1 MIHFNEY
8 PVHFGPTLLTSDSEI
23 NNPKSNKLTLNSY
36 LVGGAVRDQLLNR
49 AVKDKD
55 YLVVGS
61 SIEQMLNLGFVQVG
75 KDFPVFL
82 HPKTKAEY
90 ALARTERKQGQGYT
104 GFTCYFDPDVT
115 IEEDLK
121 RRDLTVNAMAMD
133 DDGQIIDPYN
143 GQKDLTDR
151 ILRHVSDAFI
161 EDPLRVLRVARFAAR
176 YHKYGFTIA
185 DETLALM
192 QTISQSGELKSL
204 TPERVWQEMQ
214 LSLADGGA
222 NSDINSGNPEV
233 FFQVLQQCGALE
245 ELWPELAVLWGIP
258 NPALWHPEICS
269 GVHTMMVLQQ
279 SVLLTQAF
287 FEDSAEGSVDDKSDN
302 KSDSKTAIRFAA
314 LCHDLGKGI
323 TSDHL
328 WPSHKGHEK
337 AGLPLVEKICKQLKV
352 PSHYKQLALKVCEF
366 HLHCHKA
373 FELKAST
380 ILKMFDQLD
389 IWRKPQEFDYFLI
402 ACKSDFLGRLG
413 FENRPYP
420 QEQYLQAAAKAAREV
435 TAKSFVEQGL
445 KGLAIK
451 EAMAEARLKVILEI
465 KAEYEHLDPSQN

>member
-1 MIHFNEY
+1 
-8 PVHFGPTLLTSDSEI
+8 LLTNNSEI
-23 NNPKSNKLTLNSY
+23 KNNQLNTY
-36 LVGGAVRDQLLNR
+36 LVGGAVRDKLLNR
-49 AVKDKD
+49 PIKDKD
-55 YLVVGS
+55 YLVVGAS
-61 SIEQMLNLGFVQVG
+61 VEQMKKLGYQQVG

-90 ALARTERKQGQGYT
+90 ALARTERKEGQGYT
-104 GFTCYFDPDVT
+104 GFSCYFAPDVT

-121 RRDLTVNAMAMD
+121 RRDLTVNAMAMHD
-133 DDGQIIDPYN
+133 NGEIIDPYN
-143 GQKDLTDR
+143 GQKDLNDR

-185 DETLALM
+185 EETLHLM
-192 QTISQSGELKSL
+192 QQISASGELKSL

-222 NSDINSGNPEV
+222 SSNTSSDTHSGSPEV
-233 FFQVLQQCGALE
+233 FFEVLKQCNALA
-245 ELWPELAVLWGIP
+245 ELWPELDVLWGIP

-269 GVHTMMVLQQ
+269 GIHTMMVLQQ
-279 SVLLTQAF
+279 AVLLTQALP
-287 FEDSAEGSVDDKSDN
+287 AEKSDN
-302 KSDSKTAIRFAA
+302 KTAVRFAA

-323 TSDHL
+323 TSDKL

-337 AGLPLVEKICKQLKV
+337 TGLPLVEKICRQLKV

-380 ILKMFDQLD
+380 LLKMFDQLD
-389 IWRKPQEFDYFLI
+389 IWRKPAEFELFLM

-413 FENRPYP
+413 FDNRPYP
-420 QEQYLQAAAKAAREV
+420 QEQYLQAAVKAARQV
-435 TAKSFVEQGL
+435 TAKEFVKQGL
-445 KGLAIK
+445 QGPAIK
-451 EAMAEARLKVILEI
+451 EAMAAARLNAIVKI
-465 KAEYEHLDPSQN
+465 KADSAHLNPTPQ

>member
-1 MIHFNEY
+1 MITSNPEIKNNE
-8 PVHFGPTLLTSDSEI
+8 
-23 NNPKSNKLTLNSY
+23 LNRY
-36 LVGGAVRDQLLNR
+36 LVGGAVRDKLLNR
-49 AVKDKD
+49 PIKDED
-55 YLVVGS
+55 YLVVGAS
-61 SIEQMLNLGFVQVG
+61 VEQMKKLGYQQVG

-104 GFTCYFDPDVT
+104 GFSCYFAPDVT

-133 DDGQIIDPYN
+133 DNGKIIDPYN
-143 GQKDLTDR
+143 GQNDLNNR
-151 ILRHVSDAFI
+151 ILRHVSDAFT

-185 DETLALM
+185 DETLNLM
-192 QTISQSGELKSL
+192 QEISASGELKSL

-222 NSDINSGNPEV
+222 NSDTNSGNPEV
-233 FFQVLQQCGALE
+233 FFEVLQQCNALE

-269 GVHTMMVLQQ
+269 GIHTMMVLQQ
-279 SVLLTQAF
+279 AVLLTQTIPI
-287 FEDSAEGSVDDKSDN
+287 EQSDYR
-302 KSDSKTAIRFAA
+302 TAVRFAA
-314 LCHDLGKGI
+314 LCHDLGKGV
-323 TSDHL
+323 TSDKL
-328 WPSHKGHEK
+328 WPSHKGHETS
-337 AGLPLVEKICKQLKV
+337 GLLLVERICRQLKV

-380 ILKMFDQLD
+380 LLKMFDQLD
-389 IWRKPQEFDYFLI
+389 IWRKPEEFDLFLM

-413 FENRPYP
+413 FENRAYP
-420 QEQYLQAAAKAAREV
+420 QEQYLQTAVKAARQV
-435 TAKSFVEQGL
+435 TAQPFVEQGL
-445 KGLAIK
+445 QGLAIK
-451 EAMAEARLKVILEI
+451 EAMAKARLNAIVKI
-465 KAEYEHLDPSQN
+465 KAESAHLNPTPH

>member
-1 MIHFNEY
+1 
-8 PVHFGPTLLTSDSEI
+8 LLTSESEI
-23 NNPKSNKLTLNSY
+23 KNSELNSY
-36 LVGGAVRDQLLNR
+36 LVGGAVRDKLLNR
-49 AVKDKD
+49 PIKDED
-55 YLVVGS
+55 YLVVGAS
-61 SIEQMLNLGFVQVG
+61 VEQMIKLGYHQVG

-104 GFTCYFDPDVT
+104 GFSCYFAPDVT
-115 IEEDLK
+115 IEQDLL
-121 RRDLTVNAMAMD
+121 RRDLTINAMAMD
-133 DDGQIIDPYN
+133 HNGKIIDPYN
-143 GQKDLTDR
+143 GQRDLNDR

-161 EDPLRVLRVARFAAR
+161 EDPLRVLRIARFAAR

-185 DETLALM
+185 DETLNLM
-192 QTISQSGELKSL
+192 QEISASGELKCL

-222 NSDINSGNPEV
+222 NSDINTGNPEV
-233 FFQVLQQCGALE
+233 FFEVLQQCNALE

-269 GVHTMMVLQQ
+269 GIHTMMVLQQ
-279 SVLLTQAF
+279 AVLLTQAIPI
-287 FEDSAEGSVDDKSDN
+287 EQSDHR
-302 KSDSKTAIRFAA
+302 TAVRFAA

-323 TSDHL
+323 TPDQL

-337 AGLPLVEKICKQLKV
+337 SGLPLVERICRQLKI

-380 ILKMFDQLD
+380 LLKMFNQLD
-389 IWRKPQEFDYFLI
+389 IWRKPEEFDLFI
-402 ACKSDFLGRLG
+402 MACKSDFLGRLG
-413 FENRPYP
+413 FENRAYP
-420 QEQYLQAAAKAAREV
+420 QEQYLQAAVKAARKV
-435 TAKSFVEQGL
+435 TAQPFLKKGL
-445 KGLAIK
+445 QGLAIK
-451 EAMAEARLKVILEI
+451 EAMAKERLSVIANI
-465 KAEYEHLDPSQN
+465 KSNFAHLNPTPK

>member
-1 MIHFNEY
+1 M
-8 PVHFGPTLLTSDSEI
+8 LTSKPEIKNSE
-23 NNPKSNKLTLNSY
+23 LNSY
-36 LVGGAVRDQLLNR
+36 LVGGAVRDKLLNR
-49 AVKDKD
+49 PIKDED
-55 YLVVGS
+55 YLVVGA
-61 SIEQMLNLGFVQVG
+61 SIEQMIKLGYHQVG

-104 GFTCYFDPDVT
+104 GFSCYFAPDVT
-115 IEEDLK
+115 IEQDLL

-133 DDGQIIDPYN
+133 HNGKIIDPYN
-143 GQKDLTDR
+143 GQNDLNDR

-185 DETLALM
+185 DETLTLM
-192 QTISQSGELKSL
+192 QEISASGELKCL

-222 NSDINSGNPEV
+222 NSDTNSGNPEV
-233 FFQVLQQCGALE
+233 FFEVLQQCNALE

-269 GVHTMMVLQQ
+269 GIHTMMVLQQ
-279 SVLLTQAF
+279 AVLLTQAIPD
-287 FEDSAEGSVDDKSDN
+287 EHSDHR
-302 KSDSKTAIRFAA
+302 TAVRFAA
-314 LCHDLGKGI
+314 LCHDLGKGV
-323 TSDHL
+323 TSDKL
-328 WPSHKGHEK
+328 WPSHKGHETS
-337 AGLPLVEKICKQLKV
+337 GLPLVERICGQLKV

-380 ILKMFDQLD
+380 LLKMFDQLD
-389 IWRKPQEFDYFLI
+389 IWRKPEEFDLFLM

-413 FENRPYP
+413 FENRAYP
-420 QEQYLQAAAKAAREV
+420 QEQYLQAAVKAARKV
-435 TAKSFVEQGL
+435 TAQPFLEKGL
-445 KGLAIK
+445 QGLAIK
-451 EAMAEARLKVILEI
+451 EAMAKERLSVIANI
-465 KAEYEHLDPSQN
+465 KADFAHLNPTPQ